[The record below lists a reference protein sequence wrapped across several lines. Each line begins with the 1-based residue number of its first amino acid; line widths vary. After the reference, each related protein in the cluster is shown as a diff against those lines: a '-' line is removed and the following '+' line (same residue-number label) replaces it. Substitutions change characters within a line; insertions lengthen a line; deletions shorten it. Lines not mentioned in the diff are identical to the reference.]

1 MDKPATNA
9 TDLQLEKI
17 ALGEAKPEGPLSKE
31 DEARLAAL
39 RQDNAQILARYP
51 AGPQAQQIAARVA
64 AAQKLTQ
71 KRAQSRWL
79 LAPGVLG
86 AAATLVAV
94 LWFTRSPHVGPDGPE
109 GPEGPDV
116 ILTKGG
122 APRGAAKLLLYRSRD
137 GHTEP
142 LSDGAAASPGDLLQL
157 ALVPGKARFGV
168 LVSIDGRGGVTLHHP
183 SAPAES
189 PSLFAGSAAPSPG
202 EAGKIVTGEIRLPQ
216 AFRLD
221 DAPGFER
228 FFLITA
234 EGAGREALSID
245 QVVAQARS
253 LAADRARAEREPI
266 PGLPSGLAQTSLIL
280 RKPETGGGR

>member
-17 ALGEAKPEGPLSKE
+17 ALGEATPEGPLSKE

-79 LAPGVLG
+79 LAPRVLG
-86 AAATLVAV
+86 AA
-94 LWFTRSPHVGPDGPE
+94 GPE

-157 ALVPGKARFGV
+157 ALVPGKARYGV
-168 LVSIDGRGGVTLHHP
+168 LVSIDGRGGVTVHHP
-183 SAPAES
+183 TAPAES
-189 PSLFAGSAAPSPG
+189 PSLFSGSAAPPPS

-266 PGLPSGLAQTSLIL
+266 PGLPSGLTQTSLIL